1 MRPMP
6 GIDKTDPIF
15 VAGHRGLVGGG
26 AMKVLSE
33 AGYDNLL
40 TRTSR
45 ALDLRDQAGVFEFFE
60 KNKPAYVICAAAKVG
75 GIVANRDYPGEFIY
89 DNLAIQSNVIEACRR
104 FDVRKLIYLG
114 STCIYPKLARQP
126 IKEEC
131 LLTGPLEPTNEPYAM
146 AKIAGLKLCEAYG
159 RQYGMRSVTLMATN
173 LYGPGDNFDLEKS
186 HVLPALMRKA
196 HEAAKN
202 KRPTMT
208 VWGTGRP
215 LREFLHVYDM
225 GAAVRFCLENDIP
238 HGMMNVG
245 SGEEYSIAEVA
256 RMICD
261 VVGFRGDLVF
271 DEDMPDGTPRKL
283 ADSNRFLSLGWRPEI
298 TLRDGLARTYAWY
311 LNNGAA

>member
-1 MRPMP
+1 MP

-146 AKIAGLKLCEAYG
+146 AKIAGLKLCEAYE

-173 LYGPGDNFDLEKS
+173 LYGPGDNFDLEK
-186 HVLPALMRKA
+186 VM
-196 HEAAKN
+196 
-202 KRPTMT
+202 
-208 VWGTGRP
+208 
-215 LREFLHVYDM
+215 
-225 GAAVRFCLENDIP
+225 FC
-238 HGMMNVG
+238 
-245 SGEEYSIAEVA
+245 
-256 RMICD
+256 R
-261 VVGFRGDLVF
+261 R
-271 DEDMPDGTPRKL
+271 
-283 ADSNRFLSLGWRPEI
+283 
-298 TLRDGLARTYAWY
+298 
-311 LNNGAA
+311 